1 MSPELPGALI
11 REALLLL
18 ASVGGPVFG
27 ALLVMGLVLG
37 IIQAATQINDTAV
50 SFLPRALAGMIVV
63 WALGGWMM
71 QRLATFLAHSIGAM
85 AGR

>member
-1 MSPELPGALI
+1 MSPELPGALV

-37 IIQAATQINDTAV
+37 IIQAATQINDSAV
-50 SFLPRALAGMIVV
+50 SFIPRALAGLVVV

-71 QRLATFLAHSIGAM
+71 QRLSGFLAQAIALM

>member
-37 IIQAATQINDTAV
+37 ILQAATQINDTAV
-50 SFLPRALAGMIVV
+50 GFLPRVLAGVIVV

-71 QRLATFLAHSIGAM
+71 QRLAGFLAHAIQAM

>member
-1 MSPELPGALI
+1 MSPELPGTLI

-27 ALLVMGLVLG
+27 ALLLMGLVLG
-37 IIQAATQINDTAV
+37 IIQAATQINDSAV
-50 SFLPRALAGMIVV
+50 GFLPRVLAGMIVV
-63 WALGGWMM
+63 WTLGGWMM
-71 QRLATFLAHSIGAM
+71 QRLSGFLAHAIQMM

>member
-1 MSPELPGALI
+1 MSPELPGSLI

-27 ALLVMGLVLG
+27 ALLTMGLVLG

-50 SFLPRALAGMIVV
+50 SFLPRVLAGVIVV
-63 WALGGWMM
+63 WTLGGWMM
-71 QRLATFLAHSIGAM
+71 QRLSGFLAHAIQMM